1 MGNVYISKTPV
12 PFDIAAKVCADRER
26 AGSVNV
32 YTPLRDDAL
41 RVMSV
46 AVPRMQPMNLENI
59 PGELIE
65 RTIGREFELR
75 AAAGRSVRSTST
87 GVWRSRRS
95 QSSWGMRPPRPRKPT
110 IAETTVSTRPKR
122 PADCGESPLPNGG
135 PMAPAGNGNGVQP
148 NSMERSEETEN
159 VVQHGGCVNWKSG

>member
-95 QSSWGMRPPRPRKPT
+95 QSSWGMRPPRPRNST
-110 IAETTVSTRPKR
+110 IAESAKQKPLQKPERS
-122 PADCGESPLPNGG
+122 GESGSKTG
-135 PMAPAGNGNGVQP
+135 KVRRVEKTGM
-148 NSMERSEETEN
+148 SEMHTDSLIVSLGE
-159 VVQHGGCVNWKSG
+159 GK